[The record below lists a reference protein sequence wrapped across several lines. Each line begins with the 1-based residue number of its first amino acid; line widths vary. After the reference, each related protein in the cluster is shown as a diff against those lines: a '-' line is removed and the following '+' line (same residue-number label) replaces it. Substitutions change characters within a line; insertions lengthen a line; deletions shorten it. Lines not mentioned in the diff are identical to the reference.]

1 MLIEF
6 EQEYLEELYTEGKT
20 RNKKIRLQPAVI
32 KQYKNTID
40 KLRAARRIEDLYPI
54 KSLNYEKKSGNLRG
68 IEAVWVNKQ
77 YRIEFISR
85 IEGNEPEIITICS
98 IIDLSKHY
106 E

>member
-20 RNKKIRLQPAVI
+20 SNKKFRLQPSVI

-54 KSLNYEKKSGNLRG
+54 KSLNYEKKSGNLKG
-68 IEAVWVNKQ
+68 IEAVRVNMQ
-77 YRIEFISR
+77 YRLEFISR

-98 IIDLSKHY
+98 IIDLSNHY